1 MVKNKIKLIYALFC
15 VIIFNH
21 RNRSGSG
28 TFRSFQTYRTVLS
41 KSKGNHMGGN
51 MGRKDKVL
59 KDYFELSAKIKE
71 MHSEVILLKEQL
83 AESLS
88 LQCKNRE
95 CGGRR

>member
-1 MVKNKIKLIYALFC
+1 MLEKIMECLTALLPFLRKKGTAKEVKEFSDLVTGQDAFLME
-15 VIIFNH
+15 
-21 RNRSGSG
+21 
-28 TFRSFQTYRTVLS
+28 QLE
-41 KSKGNHMGGN
+41 
-51 MGRKDKVL
+51 KVL

>member
-1 MVKNKIKLIYALFC
+1 MLEKIMECLTAFLPFLRKKGTAKEVKEFSDLVTGQYAFLME
-15 VIIFNH
+15 
-21 RNRSGSG
+21 
-28 TFRSFQTYRTVLS
+28 QLE
-41 KSKGNHMGGN
+41 
-51 MGRKDKVL
+51 KVL

>member
-1 MVKNKIKLIYALFC
+1 MLEKIMECLTALLPFLRKKGTAKEVKEFSDLVTGQYAFLMD
-15 VIIFNH
+15 
-21 RNRSGSG
+21 
-28 TFRSFQTYRTVLS
+28 QLE
-41 KSKGNHMGGN
+41 
-51 MGRKDKVL
+51 KVL

>member
-1 MVKNKIKLIYALFC
+1 MKECSDLVTGQYVFLMEQLE
-15 VIIFNH
+15 
-21 RNRSGSG
+21 
-28 TFRSFQTYRTVLS
+28 
-41 KSKGNHMGGN
+41 
-51 MGRKDKVL
+51 KVL

>member
-1 MVKNKIKLIYALFC
+1 MLEKIMECLTALLPFLRKKGTAKEVKEFSDLVTGQYAFLME
-15 VIIFNH
+15 
-21 RNRSGSG
+21 
-28 TFRSFQTYRTVLS
+28 QLE
-41 KSKGNHMGGN
+41 
-51 MGRKDKVL
+51 KVL
-59 KDYFELSAKIKE
+59 KDYFELSTKIKE

>member
-1 MVKNKIKLIYALFC
+1 MLEKIMECLTALLPFRRKKGTAKEVKEFSDLVTGQDAFLME
-15 VIIFNH
+15 
-21 RNRSGSG
+21 
-28 TFRSFQTYRTVLS
+28 QLE
-41 KSKGNHMGGN
+41 
-51 MGRKDKVL
+51 KVL